1 MADYRIEA
9 HPILPIPP
17 DDFVEFTWQ
26 DQLLTARRGEMIAS
40 ALFAHGIHVF
50 GHHRRDGSPQGIFCA
65 NGQCSQCLVIADG
78 LPVKACMTPV
88 TPGMTVEPLEGLP
101 VLPSVA
107 EPPPLRALE
116 TVDVPVLIIGG
127 GPAGMSA
134 AIQLAQHGVRVLLV
148 DDKDRLG
155 GKLVLQTHR
164 FFGSVDAVY
173 AGTRGIDIATRLE
186 DEVHHYDNIEVWLDS
201 TALAVFSDGKV
212 GILRGANHE
221 SRIMI
226 QESPT
231 PTSYSIFPTPQPE
244 YVLVHPEILLVAAGA
259 REKSLTFKGNT
270 LPGVYGAGAFQTLV
284 NRDLV
289 RAAERLFIVG
299 GGNVGL
305 IAGYHALQAGIEVVG
320 LVEAL
325 PECGGY
331 KVHRDKLARFGV
343 PIYTSHTILSA
354 NGNTANGV
362 DHVESVTIAQVNDRF
377 QPIPGT
383 EQSFACDTVLIAV
396 GLDPVNE
403 FTQKARAFGM
413 TVFDAGDAEAIAE
426 ASAAM
431 FSGKIRGL
439 EIARAL
445 GATTDAIPDEWRRTG
460 DILKSHPGAV
470 VPERI
475 PEQEE
480 GVFPVFHCSQ
490 EIPCN
495 PCTSVCPQQLI
506 HIDPTDIRGIP
517 TYLGLEAEKA
527 CLGCEQCVA
536 VCPGLAITLVDYRK
550 DAEMP
555 TVTLAYEFLSS
566 DIAVGDRVTALDSVG
581 NVLGEAEVVSVREI
595 KRNDRTVMV
604 KLRAPKAIAKL
615 IAGLRVQDL
624 EVGSALSDEVV
635 NLDDDA
641 DADIRIVCRCE
652 RVTAGEI
659 RALIRKGYRDVNEI
673 KAVTRAGMGACGGKT
688 CSALT
693 LRLFREEGIPLDTVT
708 PNVSRPLF
716 VEVPLGV
723 FAAKQDARSRMQE
736 AGGKMQ
742 EAGDKNHASRI
753 THHDPLTPYSV
764 LPTPSADVIIIGAG
778 SVGVPAALAMARK
791 GLKVRVFD
799 GAASQGQGSNK
810 SAIGGVRATHSDP
823 AKIRLCLRS
832 LEIFSTWEETYGHN
846 IEWTTGGYAFVA
858 YREQEAQTFKDLLKV
873 QLTYGLDIDWYDR
886 DDFLR
891 IVPDVNPNGL
901 LGGTFSPQDGH
912 CSPLLAGHAF
922 YDAAKAAGAL
932 FHFNEPVAEIL
943 IDNTITGRCI
953 RGVRTPLGTYHAPV
967 VVNAAGAWARTVGR
981 WVNMSHPVQP
991 DSHEAGITEPVAH
1004 FLDPM
1009 LVDIRPAPG
1018 SANYYFFQLRNGQV
1032 VFCITPQPS
1041 IVGFDRRETSVFLPQ
1056 IASRM
1061 VDLVPRLANL
1071 RVRRTWRGLYPM
1083 TPDGSPLVG
1092 WAREVGGYLM
1102 AIGMCGQGFML
1113 GPGLGELLARMVAR
1127 EDLSPEDRE
1136 VLKVLWPYRKFAS
1149 EEALK

>member
-9 HPILPIPP
+9 HPILSIPL

-26 DQLLTARRGEMIAS
+26 GQPLTARRGEMIAS
-40 ALFAHGIHVF
+40 ALFAHGIHMF
-50 GHHRRDGSPQGIFCA
+50 GHHHRDGSPQGIFCA

-88 TPGMTVEPLEGLP
+88 TPGMVVEPLEGLP
-101 VLPSVA
+101 VLPPVA
-107 EPPPLRALE
+107 EPPPLHALE
-116 TVDVPVLIIGG
+116 TVDMPVLIIGG

-134 AIQLAQHGVRVLLV
+134 AIQLAEYGVRVLLV

-186 DEVHHYDNIEVWLDS
+186 NDVRRHDNIEVWLNS

-212 GILRGANHE
+212 GILRGAN
-221 SRIMI
+221 
-226 QESPT
+226 QEPANQRMS
-231 PTSYSIFPTPQPE
+231 E

-354 NGNTANGV
+354 NGDG
-362 DHVESVTIAQVNDRF
+362 HVESVTIAQVDERF
-377 QPIPGT
+377 RPVPGT

-445 GATTDAIPDEWRRTG
+445 GATEDAVPDEWRRTG

-470 VPERI
+470 IPERI
-475 PEQEE
+475 PAQEE

-490 EIPCN
+490 AIPCN

-506 HIDPTDIRGIP
+506 HIDPTDIRAVP

-555 TVTLAYEFLSS
+555 TVTLAYEFLASR
-566 DIAVGDRVTALDSVG
+566 IAVGDRVTALDSVA
-581 NVLGEAEVVSVREI
+581 NELGDAEVVSVRAI

-604 KLRAPKAIAKL
+604 KVRAPKAIAKL
-615 IAGLRVQDL
+615 VAGLRVQPL

-635 NLDDDA
+635 NLDDDM
-641 DADIRIVCRCE
+641 IVCRCE

-659 RALIRKGYRDVNEI
+659 RALIRKGYRDINEI

-688 CSALT
+688 CAALT
-693 LRLFREEGIPLDTVT
+693 LRLFREEGIPLDAVT
-708 PNVSRPLF
+708 PNIPRPLF

-723 FAAKQDARSRMQE
+723 FAANQRMSESANQRMDGS
-736 AGGKMQ
+736 A
-742 EAGDKNHASRI
+742 NHASRI
-753 THHDPLTPYSV
+753 THHEPLTPYSL

-810 SAIGGVRATHSDP
+810 AAIGGVRATHSDP

-858 YREQEAQTFKDLLKV
+858 YREQVARTFKDLLKV
-873 QLTYGLDIDWYDR
+873 QLAYGLDIDWYDR

-891 IVPDVNPNGL
+891 IVPDVNPNSL
-901 LGGTFSPQDGH
+901 IGGTFSPQDGH
-912 CSPLLAGHAF
+912 CSTLLAGHAF
-922 YDAAKAAGAL
+922 YDAAKAAGAI
-932 FHFNEPVAEIL
+932 FHFNEPVMEIL
-943 IDNTITGRCI
+943 VDETMTGRQI
-953 RGVRTPLGTYHAPV
+953 RGIRTSQGTYHAPV
-967 VVNAAGAWARTVGR
+967 VVNAAGPWARAVGHL
-981 WVNMSHPVQP
+981 VGMEHPVQP

-1004 FLDPM
+1004 FLGPM

-1018 SANYYFFQLRNGQV
+1018 SANYYFFQLHSGQV

-1113 GPGLGELLARMVAR
+1113 GPGLGELLARTVAQ
-1127 EDLSPEDRE
+1127 EELSPGDRE
-1136 VLKVLWPYRKFAS
+1136 VLKVLSPYRAFAGQ
-1149 EEALK
+1149 EALK